1 MKKIFF
7 LFFALSLFATA
18 IYSQNASTYFPAST
32 GYKWYFKNTP
42 LDSNNNPINNLITYR
57 IDSFATVQNYK
68 GRLANF
74 LLSKSNLVNFNQNAP
89 YTDTNYINFTGTD
102 AWTYLN
108 LSMLPDTML
117 FLQDSGFVNWIKSFE
132 NWYSTFRFAQ
142 NVGSEYTIFSRDT
155 SIYIDTLGMTVP
167 LTLSLKAIRLND
179 QTVNTVY
186 GNYLSKK
193 FVSTFRVIYRPFPF
207 INLTLYARPDTA
219 WFASGIW
226 LVKEHIPS
234 STFSLAAFSIPYT
247 LKIPGTLTELAVPT
261 SIKPVSSEIPQ
272 HYELEQNYPN
282 PFNPVTNIRFKI
294 SNAGNTKI
302 TVFDLLGKEV
312 GILVN
317 QYLQAGAYEVN
328 FNAANLTSGIYFYK
342 LSSGNFTDL
351 KRMILIK

>member
-7 LFFALSLFATA
+7 LLAVFTLISSAV
-18 IYSQNASTYFPAST
+18 YSQNASTYFPSST
-32 GYKWYFKNTP
+32 GYKWYYKDTP
-42 LDSNNNPINNLITYR
+42 LDSNNNPINNLITYS
-57 IDSFATVQNYK
+57 IDSFASVQDYK

-74 LLSKSNLVNFNQNAP
+74 IRSKNNLINLNQNTPYSDTSFVNFS
-89 YTDTNYINFTGTD
+89 GTD
-102 AWTYLN
+102 AWVYLS
-108 LSMLPDTML
+108 LSIIPDSII
-117 FLQDSGFVNWIKSFE
+117 FLQEPGFVNWVRSFQS
-132 NWYSTFRFAQ
+132 WYSTFRFSQ
-142 NVGSEYTIFSRDT
+142 NVGSEYTVFSRDT

-167 LTLSLKAIRLND
+167 LTLSLKTIRLND

-207 INLTLYARPDTA
+207 INLTLYSRPDTA
-219 WFASGIW
+219 WFASGVW

-247 LKIPGTLTELAVPT
+247 INIPGTLTELAVPT

-272 HYELEQNYPN
+272 NFTLEQNYPN

-312 GILVN
+312 ETLVS

-342 LSSGNFTDL
+342 LSSSDFTDV